1 MTVQELI
8 DKLSQVKN
16 KNLKIV
22 VRGTDPT
29 DWTYNNDLEGISE
42 ENVFYGDIDDCY
54 YRRRLVLD
62 GGMF

>member
-8 DKLSQVKN
+8 DKLSQVEN

-22 VRGTDPT
+22 VKGTDPT

-42 ENVFYGDIDDCY
+42 ENVFYGDIDDFY

>member
-8 DKLSQVKN
+8 DKLNQVKN

-42 ENVFYGDIDDCY
+42 ENVFYEDI
-54 YRRRLVLD
+54 L
-62 GGMF
+62 FTNTF

>member
-8 DKLSQVKN
+8 DQLNQVKN

-22 VRGTDPT
+22 VKGTDPT
-29 DWTYNNDLEGISE
+29 DWIYNNDLEGISE
-42 ENVFYGDIDDCY
+42 ENVFYEGIGDCY
-54 YRRRLVLD
+54 YRRRLVID